1 MPQYQFTQ
9 ARRYDPQAIAHY
21 YRNRPW
27 KAIWRAITVI
37 WSFAGFVLGML
48 WDSWQHEVAAHQP
61 ERRDPPTTNTYSLG
75 PHFH

>member
-21 YRNRPW
+21 YRKRPQ

-37 WSFAGFVLGML
+37 WSFAGFVLGDAVGQL
-48 WDSWQHEVAAHQP
+48 AARSRSTP
-61 ERRDPPTTNTYSLG
+61 ARTRRPPATNTHSLG